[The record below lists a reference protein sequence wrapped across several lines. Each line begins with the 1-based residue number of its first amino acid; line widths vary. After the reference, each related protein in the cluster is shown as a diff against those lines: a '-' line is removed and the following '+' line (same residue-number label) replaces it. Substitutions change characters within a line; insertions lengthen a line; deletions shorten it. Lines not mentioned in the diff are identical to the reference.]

1 MMENKD
7 DNLRSIDDLPSDE
20 LKELTVEYEQGE
32 IRVDDLLKKYRITG
46 LQVSKLKAHLPNIY
60 TDKMCPYCNVNMY
73 RKPERYVAKHAVPV
87 VYCPKCGHKEDGL
100 RNIFLRCRC
109 PKCTALRLDQ
119 KEKEEREKAEKIR
132 QFVEFHQKVEI
143 DRSIEFSS
151 LSFKEKLTVSAYCNY
166 VTFLDDGTFII
177 TKSRSA
183 NDKISPNSMLKDVLT
198 SLLRKKVIIENPN
211 IKESDCY
218 VENGEACCNANTYI
232 MALKDLS
239 DPLTFKDNLKKVASC
254 EYALS
259 ASTEDV
265 LDFWKDLDFH
275 ECVEHLQFYITPLDD
290 EYSPSK
296 ATSMVIE
303 SLLEKFPPS
312 IVCCLL
318 WSCCTRALGDY
329 DRGLISMLY
338 ARNKAISWIGYKAQE
353 LLAGERTYRPSRRES
368 SLQQSIISV
377 LFFKKVLKLVDDGF
391 NTIPSLPYF
400 DCLEDDSKSQ
410 LGHND
415 TAALD

>member
-119 KEKEEREKAEKIR
+119 REKEEREKAEKIR

-218 VENGEACCNANTYI
+218 VENGEVCCNANTYI

-239 DPLTFKDNLKKVASC
+239 DPLTFKDNLKKIASC

-265 LDFWKDLDFH
+265 LDFWKDLAFH
-275 ECVEHLQFYITPLDD
+275 ECVEHLQFYINPLDD

-303 SLLEKFPPS
+303 SLLEKFPLS

-391 NTIPSLPYF
+391 NTIPSLSYF

>member
-1 MMENKD
+1 MENKD

-119 KEKEEREKAEKIR
+119 REKEEREKAEKIR

-166 VTFLDDGTFII
+166 VTFLDD
-177 TKSRSA
+177 
-183 NDKISPNSMLKDVLT
+183 D
-198 SLLRKKVIIENPN
+198 
-211 IKESDCY
+211 
-218 VENGEACCNANTYI
+218 
-232 MALKDLS
+232 
-239 DPLTFKDNLKKVASC
+239 
-254 EYALS
+254 
-259 ASTEDV
+259 
-265 LDFWKDLDFH
+265 
-275 ECVEHLQFYITPLDD
+275 
-290 EYSPSK
+290 
-296 ATSMVIE
+296 
-303 SLLEKFPPS
+303 
-312 IVCCLL
+312 
-318 WSCCTRALGDY
+318 
-329 DRGLISMLY
+329 
-338 ARNKAISWIGYKAQE
+338 
-353 LLAGERTYRPSRRES
+353 
-368 SLQQSIISV
+368 
-377 LFFKKVLKLVDDGF
+377 
-391 NTIPSLPYF
+391 
-400 DCLEDDSKSQ
+400 
-410 LGHND
+410 
-415 TAALD
+415 